1 MAAGHAVTAFLRR
14 DPEVCAH
21 DGAPVPVARRVHGDI
36 ALPRLGLSHAE
47 WMQLAAG
54 HDALVHC
61 AAMVR
66 FDLTEDAYRAV
77 NVEGARR
84 IAELARTGG
93 MRLIHVSTA
102 YVCGGRD
109 GFVREDDPLPTAGFT
124 NGYEASKAAGERA
137 VRASGARVA
146 IARPSIVTGHSRTSA
161 IRQFDTIY
169 ALFRLLAEGRVTQ
182 VPGRAEASFDFV
194 PVDHVARG
202 IAALLERFDQA
213 EGGAYH
219 LVADE
224 PLALPDFVAAMRG
237 YPQFAAPALV
247 DPDRF
252 DPAVLP
258 PRERR
263 FYARAVAPYA
273 AYFARDPRFDD
284 RHFRA
289 VTGLGSPPAGK
300 PYFRR
305 LIDFAVSA
313 GFLPQRTSG

>member
-1 MAAGHAVTAFLRR
+1 MAAGHPVTAFLRR

-36 ALPRLGLSHAE
+36 ALPRLGLSEAD
-47 WMQLAAG
+47 WTQLAAE
-54 HDALVHC
+54 HDAVVHC

-66 FDLTEDAYRAV
+66 FDLTEDAYRAA
-77 NVEGARR
+77 NVQGARR
-84 IAELARTGG
+84 VAELACAGG
-93 MRLIHVSTA
+93 MRLVHVSTA
-102 YVCGGRD
+102 YVCGTRD
-109 GFVREDDPLPTAGFT
+109 GAVREDDRLLSAGFN

-137 VRASGARVA
+137 VRTSGARVA
-146 IARPSIVTGHSRTSA
+146 IARPSIVTGHSRTGA
-161 IRQFDTIY
+161 IRQFDTTY
-169 ALFRLLAEGRVTQ
+169 ALFRLLAEGRVRQ
-182 VPGRAEASFDFV
+182 VPGRTGASFDFV

-202 IAALLERFDQA
+202 IVALVERFDRA

-224 PLALPDFVAAMRG
+224 PLALPDFVAAIAG
-237 YPQFAAPALV
+237 YPQFSTPRLV
-247 DPDRF
+247 DPERF
-252 DPAVLP
+252 DPAALP

-284 RHFRA
+284 RRFRA
-289 VTGLGSPPAGK
+289 VTRLAPPPAGK

-305 LIDFAVSA
+305 LIKFAVAA